1 MLKVVQG
8 HTLRDTCK
16 HAWILAKANWQP
28 LICLG
33 KKKSHSLHTRWKY
46 CLLNCVLQR
55 CCLDADQPKIKNS
68 DGENLSNHYGKP
80 FCNTE
85 PIRESFRLV
94 HREVSMSRVS
104 DLMGKSNGVI
114 HFNILCYSWNESP
127 TMHQCWCWETLPS
140 PSKWC
145 SSAHTFHC
153 NSYKDTFDAS
163 TLLVRT
169 G

>member
-1 MLKVVQG
+1 MYKVTHSETHANMLGFSQKPTDNLSSV
-8 HTLRDTCK
+8 
-16 HAWILAKANWQP
+16 WE
-28 LICLG
+28 

-127 TMHQCWCWETLPS
+127 TMYQC
-140 PSKWC
+140 
-145 SSAHTFHC
+145 
-153 NSYKDTFDAS
+153 
-163 TLLVRT
+163 
-169 G
+169 

>member
-1 MLKVVQG
+1 MYKVTHSETHANMLGFLQKPTDNLSSV
-8 HTLRDTCK
+8 
-16 HAWILAKANWQP
+16 W
-28 LICLG
+28 

-127 TMHQCWCWETLPS
+127 TMHQC
-140 PSKWC
+140 
-145 SSAHTFHC
+145 
-153 NSYKDTFDAS
+153 
-163 TLLVRT
+163 
-169 G
+169 